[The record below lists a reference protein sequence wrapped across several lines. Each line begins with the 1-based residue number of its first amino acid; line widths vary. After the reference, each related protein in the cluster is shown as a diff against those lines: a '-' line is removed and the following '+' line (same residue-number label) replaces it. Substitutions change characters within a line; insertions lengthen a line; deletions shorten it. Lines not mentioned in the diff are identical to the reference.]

1 MILAAT
7 VAAYLHNRRATDRGN
22 QPMPAEEAVMQ
33 GSRIAARVASLACG
47 IGFLLLVPAVL
58 AQAPT
63 DLTKRST
70 SMNAADHQALAAQ
83 YRAHAAEH
91 DADAAAHEALV
102 TDAKTRAT
110 DDDAWDLA
118 RDAAHYAEHSRE
130 AAEALRDLAQLHEAI
145 AERLA
150 LPEAATA
157 PDRKADEKGC
167 CAKHKADNTKTAPV
181 PPTHDHP
188 AK

>member
-1 MILAAT
+1 MA
-7 VAAYLHNRRATDRGN
+7 R
-22 QPMPAEEAVMQ
+22 
-33 GSRIAARVASLACG
+33 SRIAARVARLACG
-47 IGFLLLVPAVL
+47 AGLLLFVPAAF
-58 AQAPT
+58 AQTPSE
-63 DLTKRST
+63 LSKRSAST
-70 SMNAADHQALAAQ
+70 QSVDHRALAAQ

-102 TDAKTRAT
+102 TEARARAA

-145 AERLA
+145 AERLGPLDTA
-150 LPEAATA
+150 KAPAVKAT
-157 PDRKADEKGC
+157 EKGC
-167 CAKHKADNTKTAPV
+167 CAKHKSDNATGEPDA
-181 PPTHDHP
+181 PTHDHS